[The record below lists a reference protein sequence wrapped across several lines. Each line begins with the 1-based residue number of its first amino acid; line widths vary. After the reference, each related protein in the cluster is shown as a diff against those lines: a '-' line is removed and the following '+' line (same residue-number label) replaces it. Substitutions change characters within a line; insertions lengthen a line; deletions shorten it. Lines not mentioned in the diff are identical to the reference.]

1 MTMKPLVF
9 CAAAALAIAVA
20 APAFAADLPARVYT
34 KAPPVAAVY
43 NWTGFYVGVNGSYI
57 ENHSSWDV
65 GPAPFAF
72 DGRNRGTGFF
82 GGAQAGY
89 NYQVGT
95 WVFGVE
101 ALGDWGDL
109 NNWYDNVGAGRS
121 NRSRIDSFGLFTGR
135 LGYALNNALF
145 YAKGGGAAVH
155 DKYEV
160 FDTGTLATLGTAT
173 ETRWG
178 AAAGAGIEV
187 AFSENWSVSA
197 EYVHAFLDHRTLT
210 FNTVP
215 LTTPYNIRQ
224 DVDLVAF
231 HLNYSFR

>member
-9 CAAAALAIAVA
+9 CAVGALALGAAV
-20 APAFAADLPARVYT
+20 PAFAADLPARVYT
-34 KAPPVAAVY
+34 KAPPVAAVF

-57 ENHSSWDV
+57 ENRSRWDL
-65 GPAPFAF
+65 GPAPFF
-72 DGRNRGTGFF
+72 FEGQNRGTGFF

-101 ALGDWGDL
+101 AQGDWGDL
-109 NNWYDNVGAGRS
+109 NNWYDNQLGRA
-121 NRSRIDSFGLFTGR
+121 NRSRVDSFGLFTGR
-135 LGYALNNALF
+135 VGYALNNALF

-155 DKYEV
+155 NKYEV
-160 FDTGTLATLGTAT
+160 FDTGTLATIGTAS

-187 AFSENWSVSA
+187 AFSENWSVAA
-197 EYVHAFLDHRTLT
+197 EYVHAFLDHKTLT
-210 FNTVP
+210 FNP
-215 LTTPYNIRQ
+215 IAGGIYNIRQ
-224 DVDLVAF
+224 DVDLVSF
-231 HLNYSFR
+231 HLNYRFN